1 MKDTD
6 EISEMFYFEVRN
18 DYEAIM
24 TMALPERQLEP
35 VASPS
40 WSLLFSILDKKNYD
54 GEFYSFDTR
63 WIYLVAAL
71 CGILLLLTIVL
82 ILAKV
87 DHRHQ
92 KTKLI
97 LECYSWASSRE
108 NGQRRRMMLTLWCRQ
123 TLRKCD

>member
-1 MKDTD
+1 MCTD
-6 EISEMFYFEVRN
+6 EMFYFEVRN

-40 WSLLFSILDKKNYD
+40 WSLLFSILENNYD
-54 GEFYSFDTR
+54 AEFYSFAPR

-87 DHRHQ
+87 NHRHQ

-97 LECYSWASSRE
+97 LECYSSASSRE
-108 NGQRRRMMLTLWCRQ
+108 NGQRRRMMSTLWCRQ